1 MKVDEL
7 ALSVALESC
16 PRQLL
21 PPNCELL
28 ARMYVGDLE
37 YALAREPHNRELYLL
52 AQGIAWRVNVPA
64 LLAVFADELR
74 AWDRQRELMLQLT
87 QPRLERPPRLVKRK
101 KAS

>member
-1 MKVDEL
+1 VKVDEL
-7 ALSVALESC
+7 ALSLTLESL

-28 ARMYVGDLE
+28 SRLYVGDLE
-37 YALAREPHNRELYLL
+37 YALAREPRNRELFLV
-52 AQGIAWRVNVPA
+52 AQGIAWRLNVPA
-64 LLAVFADELR
+64 LLALFADELR
-74 AWDRQRELMLQLT
+74 AWDRQRELMLQLA